1 MTLSQRKASVVGMSD
16 SSAPLDRTLG
26 EIGENAAL
34 DWVLPLLP
42 AGDSVVVGPG
52 DDSALVTL
60 PESEVLIS
68 TDMMMQGTDFRFDWS
83 RPADVGFKAI
93 ASNAADIAAMGGVV
107 VGYQLAVAASAST
120 PLRMLVGLAE
130 GCAEGI
136 AEFTPGAGVLGGDLS
151 RSEVFT
157 ITVTVLGSLRGRRPV
172 LRSGATPGDV
182 VCVAGELGLSHRGL
196 RLLLAAG
203 DDELEIAGLVR
214 SDTAVAHHL
223 RPRPPIALG
232 PQAAKAGA
240 TAMMDISDGLVLD
253 AFRMAKASGVRVE
266 LASDAGLDDDALAG
280 GEDHGLLATFPPSV
294 TPPDGFR
301 PVGVIGKG
309 EPGVFLGG
317 QELDATAGG
326 WDPFRNLAQ

>member
-16 SSAPLDRTLG
+16 SSTPLDRTLG

-42 AGDSVVVGPG
+42 TGDSVVVGPG
-52 DDSALVTL
+52 DDSALVFL
-60 PESEVLIS
+60 PESQVLIS
-68 TDMMMQGTDFRFDWS
+68 TDMMMQGPDFRFDWS
-83 RPADVGFKAI
+83 QPADVGFKAI

-107 VGYQLAVAASAST
+107 VGYQLAVAAPAAT

-130 GCAEGI
+130 GFAEGI
-136 AEFTPGAGVLGGDLS
+136 AALTPGAGVLGGDLS

-157 ITVTVLGSLRGRRPV
+157 IAVTVLGSLQGLKPV

-196 RLLLAAG
+196 TLLQLAA
-203 DDELEIAGLVR
+203 DDQLAVAGLVT
-214 SDTAVAHHL
+214 SDPAVAHHL
-223 RPRPPIALG
+223 RPRPTIVLG
-232 PQAAKAGA
+232 PLAAQAGA

-253 AFRMAKASGVRVE
+253 ASRMAKASGVRVE
-266 LASDAGLDDDALAG
+266 LSADLGLDADALYG
-280 GEDHGLLATFPPSV
+280 GEDHGLLATFPAQR
-294 TPPDGFR
+294 TPPEGFR
-301 PVGVIGKG
+301 PIGAIREG
-309 EPGVFLGG
+309 EPGVFLGD
-317 QELDATAGG
+317 QELDAGVGG

>member
-42 AGDSVVVGPG
+42 TGDSVVLGPG
-52 DDSALVTL
+52 DDSALVSL
-60 PESEVLIS
+60 PESQVLIS
-68 TDMMMQGTDFRFDWS
+68 TDMMMQGPDFRFDWS

-107 VGYQLAVAASAST
+107 VGYQLAVAAPAAT

-130 GCAEGI
+130 GFAEGI
-136 AEFTPGAGVLGGDLS
+136 AALTPGAGVLGGDLS

-157 ITVTVLGSLRGRRPV
+157 IAVTVLGSLQGLKPV

-196 RLLLAAG
+196 TLLRAAG
-203 DDELEIAGLVR
+203 SDEETIAGLVKR
-214 SDTAVAHHL
+214 DRAVAHHL

-232 PQAAKAGA
+232 PLAAKAGA

-253 AFRMAKASGVRVE
+253 ASRMAKASGVRVE
-266 LASDAGLDDDALAG
+266 LASDAGLEDDALYG
-280 GEDHGLLATFPPSV
+280 GEDHGLLATFAASV
-294 TPPDGFR
+294 TPPEGFR
-301 PVGVIGKG
+301 PVGVIREG
-309 EPGVFLGG
+309 EPGVFLGD
-317 QELDATAGG
+317 QELDARAGG

>member
-107 VGYQLAVAASAST
+107 VGYQLAVAAPAST

-136 AEFTPGAGVLGGDLS
+136 AD
-151 RSEVFT
+151 
-157 ITVTVLGSLRGRRPV
+157 SLRGR
-172 LRSGATPGDV
+172 
-182 VCVAGELGLSHRGL
+182 E
-196 RLLLAAG
+196 
-203 DDELEIAGLVR
+203 
-214 SDTAVAHHL
+214 
-223 RPRPPIALG
+223 
-232 PQAAKAGA
+232 
-240 TAMMDISDGLVLD
+240 
-253 AFRMAKASGVRVE
+253 
-266 LASDAGLDDDALAG
+266 
-280 GEDHGLLATFPPSV
+280 
-294 TPPDGFR
+294 
-301 PVGVIGKG
+301 
-309 EPGVFLGG
+309 FLG
-317 QELDATAGG
+317 ETCRA
-326 WDPFRNLAQ
+326 PRCSRSR

>member
-1 MTLSQRKASVVGMSD
+1 MSD

-42 AGDSVVVGPG
+42 TGESVALGPG

-60 PESEVLIS
+60 PESQVLVS
-68 TDMMMQGTDFRFDWS
+68 TDMMMQGPDFRFDWS
-83 RPADVGFKAI
+83 QPADVGFKAI

-107 VGYQLAVAASAST
+107 VGYQLAVAAPAST
-120 PLRMLVGLAE
+120 PLRTLVGLAE
-130 GCAEGI
+130 GFAEGI
-136 AEFTPGAGVLGGDLS
+136 AALTPGAGVLGGDLS

-157 ITVTVLGSLRGRRPV
+157 IAVTVLGSLQGLQPV

-196 RLLLAAG
+196 TLLLSAGEDEAA
-203 DDELEIAGLVR
+203 IAGLVT
-214 SDTAVAHHL
+214 SDPAVAHHL

-232 PQAAKAGA
+232 PSAAKAGA
-240 TAMMDISDGLVLD
+240 SAMMDISDGLVLD

-266 LASDAGLDDDALAG
+266 LAADAGLDEDALYG
-280 GEDHGLLATFPPSV
+280 GEDHGLLATFEPSV
-294 TPPDGFR
+294 TPPQGFR
-301 PVGVIGKG
+301 PVGVIREG

-317 QELDATAGG
+317 QELDARAGG

>member
-1 MTLSQRKASVVGMSD
+1 MTLAQRKASVVGMSD
-16 SSAPLDRTLG
+16 SSAALDRTLG

-42 AGDSVVVGPG
+42 VGDAAVVGPG
-52 DDSALVTL
+52 DDSALVSL
-60 PESEVLIS
+60 PESQVLIS

-107 VGYQLAVAASAST
+107 VGYQLAVAAPAST

-130 GCAEGI
+130 GFAEGI
-136 AEFTPGAGVLGGDLS
+136 AALTPGAGVLGGDLS

-157 ITVTVLGSLRGRRPV
+157 IAVTVLGSLQGRGPV

-232 PQAAKAGA
+232 PQAAKSGA

-266 LASDAGLDDDALAG
+266 LATDAGLDDDALTG

-294 TPPDGFR
+294 PLPEGFR
-301 PVGVIGKG
+301 PVGVIGEG

>member
-1 MTLSQRKASVVGMSD
+1 MTLAQRKASVVGMSD
-16 SSAPLDRTLG
+16 SSAALDRTLG

-42 AGDSVVVGPG
+42 VGDAAVVGPG
-52 DDSALVTL
+52 DDSALVSL
-60 PESEVLIS
+60 PESQVLIS

-107 VGYQLAVAASAST
+107 VGYQLAVAAPAST

-130 GCAEGI
+130 GFADGI
-136 AEFTPGAGVLGGDLS
+136 AALTPGAGVLGGDLS

-157 ITVTVLGSLRGRRPV
+157 IAVTVLGSLQGSGPV

-196 RLLLAAG
+196 RLLLAAST
-203 DDELEIAGLVR
+203 DELAVARLVK

-232 PQAAKAGA
+232 PQAAKSGA

-266 LASDAGLDDDALAG
+266 LATDAGLDDDALTG

-294 TPPDGFR
+294 TLPEGFR
-301 PVGVIGKG
+301 PVGVIGEG

-317 QELDATAGG
+317 QELDATVGG